1 MNINSIIDSNQT
13 DNGRRQSMALC
24 PACGQKLFEVE
35 SIFHRGIF
43 RLKCRRCKRYIRV
56 KVEEEGS

>member
-1 MNINSIIDSNQT
+1 MQIESSIDRNQT
-13 DNGRRQSMALC
+13 DNGDRRSMAIC

-35 SIFHRGIF
+35 SIFYKGVF